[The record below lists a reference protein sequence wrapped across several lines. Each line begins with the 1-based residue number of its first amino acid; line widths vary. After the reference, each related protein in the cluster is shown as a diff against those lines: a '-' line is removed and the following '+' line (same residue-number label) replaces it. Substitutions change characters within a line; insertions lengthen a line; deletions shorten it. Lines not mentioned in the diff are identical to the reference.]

1 MYAKVN
7 NNEIEPNFTLTAI
20 KRQFPTMSFPA
31 NVPNELLKDLGY
43 YPIVASYN
51 GVESRF
57 RVYGTPEYSFDGE
70 KVTATYTTHHIDLET
85 AKSVS
90 KDLIKQERK
99 RIEEAGIMLPTGQRV
114 YTHRE
119 DQSMIQ
125 GLVLSLQLGLVESIN
140 FKTMDG
146 FVTLDA
152 QGVMSLAM
160 QVAAHVQGAFSQE
173 AERISQVDTCE
184 NIEQLEQ
191 LLIEYEIA

>member
-1 MYAKVN
+1 MYAKVTN
-7 NNEIEPNFTLTAI
+7 NLIEPNFTLTTI

-31 NVPNELLKDLGY
+31 NIPNELLKDLGY

-51 GVESRF
+51 GGESRF

-70 KVTATYTTHHIDLET
+70 KVTATYTTQPIDLET
-85 AKSVS
+85 AKNVT

-114 YTHRE
+114 YTYRE

-152 QGVMSLAM
+152 QGVMGLAM

-173 AERISQVDTCE
+173 ASRLQLIDECE
-184 NIEQLEQ
+184 SVEQIESLLTSFNI
-191 LLIEYEIA
+191 

>member
-1 MYAKVN
+1 MYAKVTN
-7 NNEIEPNFTLTAI
+7 NLIEPNFTLTTI

-31 NVPNELLKDLGY
+31 NIPNELLKDLGY
-43 YPIVASYN
+43 YPIVPSYN
-51 GVESRF
+51 GGESRF
-57 RVYGTPEYSFDGE
+57 RVYGTPEYSFDDE
-70 KVTATYTTHHIDLET
+70 KVTATYTTQPIDLET
-85 AKSVS
+85 AKSVT

-99 RIEEAGIMLPTGQRV
+99 RIEEAGITLPTGQRV

-152 QGVMSLAM
+152 QGVMGLAM

-173 AERISQVDTCE
+173 AERISQADTCE

-191 LLIEYEIA
+191 LLSEYQIA